1 MTWLKDSLVNVTPYV
16 KFCSNQPASNDSQYK
31 VYLQFKPILMTT
43 VTYACPWPHMVV
55 VCLIVVLDT
64 RQPIRYRY
72 GDTHATGQQA
82 PHFHCLLASDQ
93 LIRRLI

>member
-1 MTWLKDSLVNVTPYV
+1 MTWLKDSLVTVTPYV

-72 GDTHATGQQA
+72 GDT
-82 PHFHCLLASDQ
+82 PHMQLDSKLLI
-93 LIRRLI
+93 LIVYLPVIS